1 MLQRGEAARAFAAK
15 ASPKQKRA
23 CDAKREEQIC
33 HKGRVRRTRQRKH
46 ERYARKQHGAKHSN
60 KHGQS
65 LFHDLRFALPVK
77 LRVQKVKPKP
87 RKARKHS
94 KCGR

>member
-1 MLQRGEAARAFAAK
+1 MLQRGEVARAFTAK

-33 HKGRVRRTRQRKH
+33 HKGRVRHTRQRKH
-46 ERYARKQHGAKHSN
+46 ERYARKQHGT
-60 KHGQS
+60 KHGKERWKP
-65 LFHDLRFALPVK
+65 LLDDLRLAFPIK
-77 LRVQKVKPKP
+77 LWVRKVDPKP
-87 RKARKHS
+87 CKARKHS